1 MDEKKEFS
9 QRLHA
14 ALKRAGVRQISPTKL
29 AIDFNTHHQGKPIT
43 TQAAHKWLNGT
54 AIPGQDKIRTLAEW
68 LNASPEWLRYG
79 DIEKK
84 TKGQTIQTYRT
95 LEELMLID
103 FRKLSESNQTI
114 CREIIATMLRVETQ
128 SKLRK

>member
-14 ALKRAGVRQISPTKL
+14 ALKRTGVRQISPTKL
-29 AIDFNTHHQGKPIT
+29 AIDFNTRHQGKPVS

-79 DIEKK
+79 DAEKK
-84 TKGQTIQTYRT
+84 AKDQNIVPYRT
-95 LEELMLID
+95 LEELMMSD
-103 FRKLSESNQTI
+103 FRKLSEANQTI
-114 CREIIATMLRVETQ
+114 ARELVLTLLRLE
-128 SKLRK
+128 RAR